1 MFVRVITVLLKPETL
16 DEAASIYQ
24 NRVVPTAQAQK
35 GCRSASFLLNRASGK
50 GCSVAFWETEEDM
63 KAGETSPYL
72 REQIAKMAPMFASQ
86 PVVED
91 YEVVAHGE
99 FVRA

>member
-1 MFVRVITVLLKPETL
+1 MFVRVITVLLKPEKL

-24 NRVVPTAQAQK
+24 SVVVPTAQAQK
-35 GCRSASFLLNRASGK
+35 GCQSASFLLNRASGK
-50 GCSVAFWETEEDM
+50 GCSIAVWETEEDM

-72 REQIAKMAPMFASQ
+72 REQIARMAPTFASQ

-91 YEVVAHGE
+91 YEMVAQGE
-99 FVRA
+99 MV